1 MTTTSNPSTGATSD
15 RTEEESMQCAWK
27 DLQYEELA
35 ELQYAAAQAKKG
47 ENDDH
52 QLTQLIQKIIQHYQD
67 YTNNRT
73 RRAQIDVSPFF
84 APVSCTPLV
93 NSVLWIAGCRPS
105 SFLRFAYVLCGMDI
119 DSHLA
124 DFLQG
129 KKVGDLGEL
138 TSKQM
143 NMIDALQAKTIKQ
156 EKILSSKLASLQ
168 EDIVDQPIA
177 SKIINEMGECGN
189 ADEALDEHGR
199 HMAGIMEEADE
210 LRMETLKEIV
220 LNILKPIQ
228 AVEYLEA
235 AKRMRL
241 CFGKWG
247 EKRDQQHANKLELS
261 VD

>member
-52 QLTQLIQKIIQHYQD
+52 QLTQLIQKIIQHFQD
-67 YTNNRT
+67 YTNNHLLLSFVSRT
-73 RRAQIDVSPFF
+73 CSVAWTSTLVS
-84 APVSCTPLV
+84 L
-93 NSVLWIAGCRPS
+93 I
-105 SFLRFAYVLCGMDI
+105 SFK
-119 DSHLA
+119 
-124 DFLQG
+124 G
-129 KKVGDLGEL
+129 KREL

-156 EKILSSKLASLQ
+156 EKILTSKLASLQ

-177 SKIINEMGECGN
+177 SKIKNEMGECGN
-189 ADEALDEHGR
+189 ADEALDEHDR

>member
-1 MTTTSNPSTGATSD
+1 MLHVDKKISQTLLFVPFHVDQHAIYLASHIQYIVFLYKCIHEKKPRNRINKMTTTSNPSTGATSD
-15 RTEEESMQCAWK
+15 RTEEESMHCAWK

-35 ELQYAAAQAKKG
+35 ELQYAAVQAKKG

-52 QLTQLIQKIIQHYQD
+52 QLTQLIQKIIQHFQD

-105 SFLRFAYVLCGMDI
+105 SFLRFVYVLCGMDI

-143 NMIDALQAKTIKQ
+143 NMIDALQAKTINQ
-156 EKILSSKLASLQ
+156 EKILTSKLASLQ

-177 SKIINEMGECGN
+177 SKIKNEMGECGN

-199 HMAGIMEEADE
+199 HWRA
-210 LRMETLKEIV
+210 
-220 LNILKPIQ
+220 
-228 AVEYLEA
+228 
-235 AKRMRL
+235 
-241 CFGKWG
+241 
-247 EKRDQQHANKLELS
+247 
-261 VD
+261 